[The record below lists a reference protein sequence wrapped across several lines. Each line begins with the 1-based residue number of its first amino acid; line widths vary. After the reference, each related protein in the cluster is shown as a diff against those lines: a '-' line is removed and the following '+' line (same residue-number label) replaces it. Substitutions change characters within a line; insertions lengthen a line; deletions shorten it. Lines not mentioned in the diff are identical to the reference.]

1 MWAGERRWCLTVVKC
16 AQKGTYAPRIHILSF
31 HKPYVPLCPFRFFPF
46 LSFSSLLFF
55 FFFFSVYVVCVLIIP
70 HFLYWSKDSHLS
82 LASLASKLIERIP
95 CPHLPLTGF
104 IRGPPN
110 PSNINMDA
118 RDLNCHLVPIF
129 NQIFLLKNT
138 ESEKRQVADSRRTTE
153 EKMPLGGCDV
163 AGERAATCTV
173 TSSWTVLYSWPF

>member
-1 MWAGERRWCLTVVKC
+1 MCTKRYICPQNPHFQFSQTLC
-16 AQKGTYAPRIHILSF
+16 AFVPISFLS
-31 HKPYVPLCPFRFFPF
+31 FPF
-46 LSFSSLLFF
+46 LFFSSLL

-70 HFLYWSKDSHLS
+70 HFVYWSKDSHLS